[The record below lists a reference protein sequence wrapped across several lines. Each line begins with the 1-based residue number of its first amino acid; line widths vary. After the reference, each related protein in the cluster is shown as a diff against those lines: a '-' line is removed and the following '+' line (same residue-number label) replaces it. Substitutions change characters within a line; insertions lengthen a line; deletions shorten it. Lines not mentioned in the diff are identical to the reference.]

1 MNEKNKAGLNEP
13 AQEVLSSLTPR
24 EAEIL
29 RNRFGIDLEE
39 NIPDESPQV
48 IKFIPPSGNS
58 GDQSGTPQIAIA
70 PAPSLQDKEQS
81 SHGDNKPK
89 LQKH

>member
-13 AQEVLSSLTPR
+13 AQEVLSSLTLR

-39 NIPDESPQV
+39 NIPDESP
-48 IKFIPPSGNS
+48 K
-58 GDQSGTPQIAIA
+58 
-70 PAPSLQDKEQS
+70 
-81 SHGDNKPK
+81 
-89 LQKH
+89 